1 MAMTPLA
8 QSIDAWKQEGA
19 HGRLLLLGAAF
30 VASYVALDA
39 ITYVFPSEPFAA
51 TPWNPQP
58 AFGLALIVLG
68 GAVFAPAVVM
78 ATVLA
83 ETLVREAPGGGF
95 GFVAASV
102 GMGLAYAATGLAI
115 RMRTS
120 VAGGESSLR
129 DLTWF
134 SALVALGAVASSLV
148 YVGAYLLDG
157 TLPRE
162 RAAPVFLR
170 LAVGDALGLIGV
182 TPLLL
187 HLARGSLVPPAQ
199 AARRAT
205 LLRDVAVFASVLVPT
220 LLLVFAIKP
229 FDEFRMSYLLFL
241 PMIAFALR
249 QGAAG
254 AALAVPLAQL
264 GVIVALHVAGA
275 QGATAFEFQMLLL
288 ALSLTT
294 LYFGALAEE
303 RRRAAEALAQREQQL
318 REQQARLNQAQRMA
332 AAAELA
338 ASLAHELNQPLSAIG
353 TYASACRMLA
363 AGGEASR
370 RELQDALTQVVH
382 ESARAGEFVRR
393 MRDFFRTGAT
403 AVERVTPA
411 ELIDAAYAQVRDR
424 FERHGVL
431 WSSRIEPGLPAVAV
445 DRVQIGAVLGNL
457 LANAIEAVV
466 AAPPPRVIAVR
477 AIRSGDEVIRIE
489 VEDSGPGVPLEVR
502 DRLFQPM
509 ATSKPGG
516 MGLGLAMARTIAQ
529 RHGGSLWYD
538 ATRSRT
544 TFCLELPADEQ

>member
-1 MAMTPLA
+1 MPLTHRF
-8 QSIDAWKQEGA
+8 DGWKNEGA
-19 HGRLLLLGAAF
+19 RGRLFLLGAAF
-30 VASYVALDA
+30 VALYVAVDA
-39 ITYVFPSEPFAA
+39 VTYVFPSEPFAA

-58 AFGLALIVLG
+58 ALALALIVLG
-68 GAVFAPAVVM
+68 GAAFAPAVL
-78 ATVLA
+78 AAAVLA
-83 ETLVREAPGGGF
+83 ETFVREAPGGGF
-95 GFVAASV
+95 GFIVASG
-102 GMGLAYAATGLAI
+102 GMGLAYVFTGLAVRAKTRI
-115 RMRTS
+115 
-120 VAGGESSLR
+120 VAGELTLR

-134 SALVALGAVASSLV
+134 VAFVALGALLSSVV

-157 TLPRE
+157 TLPQE
-162 RAAPVFLR
+162 RATRVFLR
-170 LAVGDALGLIGV
+170 LAVGDVLGLVGV
-182 TPLLL
+182 TPLLVYL
-187 HLARGSLVPPAQ
+187 TRGTLLPPPTAD
-199 AARRAT
+199 ARRRAA
-205 LLRDVAVFASVLVPT
+205 LRDFAVFVLVLVLT
-220 LLLVFAIKP
+220 LLLVFAITP

-264 GVIVALHVAGA
+264 GVIISLYVLGERA
-275 QGATAFEFQMLLL
+275 ATAFEFQMLLL

-303 RRRAAEALAQREQQL
+303 RAHAADALAQREQQL

-353 TYASACRMLA
+353 TYAGACRMLA
-363 AGGEASR
+363 AGGDASR
-370 RELQDALTQVVH
+370 RELQEALTQVVR
-382 ESARAGEFVRR
+382 ESARGEFVRR
-393 MRDFFRTGAT
+393 MREFFRTGA
-403 AVERVTPA
+403 ADVERTAPSD
-411 ELIDAAYAQVRDR
+411 LIEAAHDKVRDR
-424 FERHGVL
+424 LERHGVL
-431 WSSRIEPGLPAVAV
+431 WTSRIEPGLPAVAV

-466 AAPPPRVIAVR
+466 AAPPPRAIEVR
-477 AIRSGDEVIRIE
+477 ALRSGDDLVRIE
-489 VEDSGPGVPLEVR
+489 VEDSGSGVALEVR

-529 RHGGSLWYD
+529 RHGGSLWLD

-544 TFCLELPADEQ
+544 TFCLELPADDR

>member
-1 MAMTPLA
+1 MTAL
-8 QSIDAWKQEGA
+8 SDRLDEWKHQGA
-19 HGRLLLLGAAF
+19 RGRLFLLGAGF
-30 VASYVALDA
+30 VALYVAVDTV
-39 ITYVFPSEPFAA
+39 TYIFPSEPFAA

-58 AFGLALIVLG
+58 ALALALIVLG
-68 GAVFAPAVVM
+68 GAVFAPAVL
-78 ATVLA
+78 AAAVLA
-83 ETLVREAPGGGF
+83 ETFVREGPGGGF
-95 GFVAASV
+95 GFIVASG
-102 GMGLAYAATGLAI
+102 GMGLAYVLTGLAV
-115 RMRTS
+115 RSRTRF
-120 VAGGESSLR
+120 AGGEQTLR

-134 SALVALGAVASSLV
+134 VAFVVAGAALSSIV

-162 RAAPVFLR
+162 HATRVFLR
-170 LAVGDALGLIGV
+170 LAVGDVLGLVGV
-182 TPLLL
+182 TPLLV
-187 HLARGSLVPPAQ
+187 HLARGTPLPSGD
-199 AARRAT
+199 ARRRAA
-205 LLRDVAVFASVLVPT
+205 LRDMAVFVVALVLT
-220 LLLVFAIKP
+220 LLLVFAIEP

-264 GVIVALHVAGA
+264 GVIIALYVLGERA
-275 QGATAFEFQMLLL
+275 ATAFEFQMLLL

-303 RRRAAEALAQREQQL
+303 RARAAAQLAQREQQL

-363 AGGEASR
+363 AGGDASH

-393 MRDFFRTGAT
+393 MRDFFRTGAADLVRT
-403 AVERVTPA
+403 DPA
-411 ELIDAAYAQVRDR
+411 ALIDAAHDQVRDR
-424 FERHGVL
+424 LDRHGVL
-431 WSSRIEPGLPAVAV
+431 WTSRIEPGLPAVVV

-466 AAPPPRVIAVR
+466 AVDPPRAIEVR
-477 AIRSGDEVIRIE
+477 ALRSGDGHVRIE

-529 RHGGSLWYD
+529 RHGGSLWFD

-544 TFCLELPADEQ
+544 TFCLELPADDR

>member
-1 MAMTPLA
+1 MTPLTHRLEG
-8 QSIDAWKQEGA
+8 WKHEGA
-19 HGRLLLLGAAF
+19 RGRLLVLGAGF
-30 VASYVALDA
+30 VALYVAVDA
-39 ITYVFPSEPFAA
+39 VTYIFPSEPFAA

-58 AFGLALIVLG
+58 ALALALIVLG
-68 GAVFAPAVVM
+68 GAAFAPAVL
-78 ATVLA
+78 AAAVLA
-83 ETLVREAPGGGF
+83 ETFVREGPGGGF
-95 GFVAASV
+95 GFIVASS
-102 GMGLAYAATGLAI
+102 GMGLAYVLTGLAVRSKTRI
-115 RMRTS
+115 
-120 VAGGESSLR
+120 AGGELTLR

-134 SALVALGAVASSLV
+134 VAFVAVGAALSSIV

-157 TLPRE
+157 TLPQE
-162 RAAPVFLR
+162 RATRVFLR
-170 LAVGDALGLIGV
+170 LAVGDVLGLIGV
-182 TPLLL
+182 TPLLVYL
-187 HLARGSLVPPAQ
+187 TRGTLLPLPA
-199 AARRAT
+199 ADARRRAA
-205 LLRDVAVFASVLVPT
+205 LRDFAVFVLALVLT
-220 LLLVFAIKP
+220 LLLVFAITP

-264 GVIVALHVAGA
+264 GVIISLYVLGERA
-275 QGATAFEFQMLLL
+275 ATAFEFQMLLL

-303 RRRAAEALAQREQQL
+303 RAHAADALAQREQQL

-353 TYASACRMLA
+353 TYAGACRMLA
-363 AGGEASR
+363 AGGDASR
-370 RELQDALTQVVH
+370 RELQEALTQVVR

-393 MRDFFRTGAT
+393 MRDFFRTGA
-403 AVERVTPA
+403 ADVERTAPSD
-411 ELIDAAYAQVRDR
+411 LIEAAHDQVRDR
-424 FERHGVL
+424 LERHGVL
-431 WSSRIEPGLPAVAV
+431 WTSRIEPGLPAVAV

-466 AAPPPRVIAVR
+466 AAPPPRAIEVR
-477 AIRSGDEVIRIE
+477 ALRSGDGLVRIE
-489 VEDSGPGVPLEVR
+489 VEDSGPGVALEVR

-529 RHGGSLWYD
+529 RHGGSLWLD

-544 TFCLELPADEQ
+544 TFCLELPADDR

>member
-1 MAMTPLA
+1 MTAL
-8 QSIDAWKQEGA
+8 SDRLEDWKHRGA
-19 HGRLLLLGAAF
+19 RGRLFLLGAGF
-30 VASYVALDA
+30 VALYVAVDTV
-39 ITYVFPSEPFAA
+39 TYIFPSEPFAA

-58 AFGLALIVLG
+58 ALALALIVLG
-68 GAVFAPAVVM
+68 GAAFAPAVL
-78 ATVLA
+78 AAAVLA
-83 ETLVREAPGGGF
+83 ETFVREAPGGGF
-95 GFVAASV
+95 GFIVASS
-102 GMGLAYAATGLAI
+102 GMGLTYVLTGLAV
-115 RMRTS
+115 RSRTRF
-120 VAGGESSLR
+120 AGGELTLR

-134 SALVALGAVASSLV
+134 VAFVVAGAALSSIV

-157 TLPRE
+157 TLPQEHATR
-162 RAAPVFLR
+162 VFLR
-170 LAVGDALGLIGV
+170 LAVGDVLGLVGV
-182 TPLLL
+182 TPLLV
-187 HLARGSLVPPAQ
+187 HLARGTPLPADD
-199 AARRAT
+199 ARRRAA
-205 LLRDVAVFASVLVPT
+205 LRDLAAFVLALVLT
-220 LLLVFAIKP
+220 LLLVFAIEP

-264 GVIVALHVAGA
+264 GVIISLYVLGERV
-275 QGATAFEFQMLLL
+275 ATAFEFQMLLL

-303 RRRAAEALAQREQQL
+303 RAHAAAQLAQREQQL

-363 AGGEASR
+363 AGGDTSR
-370 RELQDALTQVVH
+370 HELQEALTQVVH

-393 MRDFFRTGAT
+393 MREFFRTGAADLVRT
-403 AVERVTPA
+403 EPA
-411 ELIDAAYAQVRDR
+411 ALIDAAHDQVRDR
-424 FERHGVL
+424 LDRHGVR
-431 WSSRIEPGLPAVAV
+431 WTSRIEPGLPAVVV

-466 AAPPPRVIAVR
+466 TADPPRAIEVR
-477 AIRSGDEVIRIE
+477 ALRSGDGHVRIE
-489 VEDSGPGVPLEVR
+489 VEDSGPGVALEVR

-529 RHGGSLWYD
+529 RHGGSLWFD
-538 ATRSRT
+538 ASRSRT
-544 TFCLELPADEQ
+544 TFSLELPADDR

>member
-1 MAMTPLA
+1 MTPLTHRFNG
-8 QSIDAWKQEGA
+8 WKNEGA
-19 HGRLLLLGAAF
+19 RGRLFLLGAAF
-30 VASYVALDA
+30 VALYVAVDA
-39 ITYVFPSEPFAA
+39 VTYVFPSEPFAA

-58 AFGLALIVLG
+58 ALALALIVIG
-68 GAVFAPAVVM
+68 GAAFAPAVL
-78 ATVLA
+78 AAAVLA
-83 ETLVREAPGGGF
+83 ETFVREAPGGGF
-95 GFVAASV
+95 GFIVASG
-102 GMGLAYAATGLAI
+102 GMGLAYVFTGLAVRAKTRI
-115 RMRTS
+115 
-120 VAGGESSLR
+120 VAGELTLR

-134 SALVALGAVASSLV
+134 VAFVALGALLSSVV

-157 TLPRE
+157 TLPQE
-162 RAAPVFLR
+162 RATRVFLR
-170 LAVGDALGLIGV
+170 LAVGDVLGLVGV
-182 TPLLL
+182 TPLLVY
-187 HLARGSLVPPAQ
+187 LARATVLPAA
-199 AARRAT
+199 AARRRAA
-205 LLRDVAVFASVLVPT
+205 LRDVAVFVLVLVLT
-220 LLLVFAIKP
+220 LLLVFAITP

-241 PMIAFALR
+241 PMIGFALR

-264 GVIVALHVAGA
+264 GVIISLYVLGERA
-275 QGATAFEFQMLLL
+275 ATAFEFQMLLL

-303 RRRAAEALAQREQQL
+303 RARAAAELAQREQQL

-353 TYASACRMLA
+353 TYAGACRMLA
-363 AGGEASR
+363 AGGDASR
-370 RELQDALTQVVH
+370 RELQDALTQVVR

-393 MRDFFRTGAT
+393 MREFFRTGA
-403 AVERVTPA
+403 ADVERAAPS
-411 ELIDAAYAQVRDR
+411 ELIEAAHDQVRDR
-424 FERHGVL
+424 LERHGVL
-431 WSSRIEPGLPAVAV
+431 WTSRIEPGLPAVAV

-466 AAPPPRVIAVR
+466 AAPPPRAIEVR
-477 AIRSGDEVIRIE
+477 VLRSGDGLIRIE
-489 VEDSGPGVPLEVR
+489 VEDSGPGVALEVR

-529 RHGGSLWYD
+529 RHGGSLWFD

-544 TFCLELPADEQ
+544 TFCLELPADDR

>member
-1 MAMTPLA
+1 MTAL
-8 QSIDAWKQEGA
+8 SVLLDDWKHRGA
-19 HGRLLLLGAAF
+19 RGRLFLLGAGF
-30 VASYVALDA
+30 VALYVAVDTV
-39 ITYVFPSEPFAA
+39 TYIFPSEPFAA

-58 AFGLALIVLG
+58 ALALALIVLG
-68 GAVFAPAVVM
+68 GAAFAPAVL
-78 ATVLA
+78 AAAVLA
-83 ETLVREAPGGGF
+83 ETVVREAPGGGF
-95 GFVAASV
+95 GFIVASG
-102 GMGLAYAATGLAI
+102 GMGLAYVLTGLAV
-115 RMRTS
+115 RSRTRF
-120 VAGGESSLR
+120 AGGALTLR

-134 SALVALGAVASSLV
+134 VAFVVAGAVSSSIV

-157 TLPRE
+157 TLPQEHATR
-162 RAAPVFLR
+162 VFLR
-170 LAVGDALGLIGV
+170 LAVGDVLGLVGV
-182 TPLLL
+182 TPLLV
-187 HLARGSLVPPAQ
+187 HLARATPLPAGDAQ
-199 AARRAT
+199 RRAA
-205 LLRDVAVFASVLVPT
+205 LRDLAVFILALVPT
-220 LLLVFAIKP
+220 LLLVFAIEP

-264 GVIVALHVAGA
+264 GVIISLYVLGERA
-275 QGATAFEFQMLLL
+275 ATAFEFQMLLL

-303 RRRAAEALAQREQQL
+303 RAYAAAQLAQREQQL

-363 AGGEASR
+363 AGGDTSR
-370 RELQDALTQVVH
+370 RELQDALTQVVR
-382 ESARAGEFVRR
+382 ESARAGEFVRH
-393 MRDFFRTGAT
+393 MREFFRTGAADLVRT
-403 AVERVTPA
+403 EPA
-411 ELIDAAYAQVRDR
+411 ALIDAAHDQVRDR
-424 FERHGVL
+424 LDRHGVR
-431 WSSRIEPGLPAVAV
+431 WTSRIEPGLPAVVV

-466 AAPPPRVIAVR
+466 TVDPPRAIEVR
-477 AIRSGDEVIRIE
+477 ALRSGDGQVRIE
-489 VEDSGPGVPLEVR
+489 VEDSGPGVALEVR

-529 RHGGSLWYD
+529 RHGGSLWFD
-538 ATRSRT
+538 ASRSKT
-544 TFCLELPADEQ
+544 TFCLELPADDR

>member
-1 MAMTPLA
+1 MTAL
-8 QSIDAWKQEGA
+8 SDRLDEWKHRGA
-19 HGRLLLLGAAF
+19 RGRLFLLGAGF
-30 VASYVALDA
+30 VALYVAVDTV
-39 ITYVFPSEPFAA
+39 TYIFPSEPFAA

-58 AFGLALIVLG
+58 ALALALIVLG
-68 GAVFAPAVVM
+68 GAAFAPAVL
-78 ATVLA
+78 AAAVLA
-83 ETLVREAPGGGF
+83 ETFVREAPGGGF
-95 GFVAASV
+95 GYLVASG
-102 GMGLAYAATGLAI
+102 GMGLAYVLTGLAV
-115 RMRTS
+115 RSRTRF
-120 VAGGESSLR
+120 AGGALTLR

-134 SALVALGAVASSLV
+134 VAFVVAGATLSSIV

-157 TLPRE
+157 TLPQEHATR
-162 RAAPVFLR
+162 VFLR
-170 LAVGDALGLIGV
+170 LAVGDVLGLVGV
-182 TPLLL
+182 TPLLV
-187 HLARGSLVPPAQ
+187 HLARATPLPADD
-199 AARRAT
+199 ARRRAA
-205 LLRDVAVFASVLVPT
+205 LRDLAAFVLALVLT
-220 LLLVFAIKP
+220 LLLVFAIEP

-264 GVIVALHVAGA
+264 GVIISLYVLGERA
-275 QGATAFEFQMLLL
+275 ATAFEFQMLLL

-303 RRRAAEALAQREQQL
+303 RAHAAAQLAQREQQL

-363 AGGEASR
+363 AGGDASR
-370 RELQDALTQVVH
+370 HELQEALTQVVH

-393 MRDFFRTGAT
+393 MREFFRTGAADLART
-403 AVERVTPA
+403 EPA
-411 ELIDAAYAQVRDR
+411 ALIDAAHDQVRDR
-424 FERHGVL
+424 LDRHGVR
-431 WSSRIEPGLPAVAV
+431 WTSRIEPGLPAVVV

-466 AAPPPRVIAVR
+466 TADPPRAIEVR
-477 AIRSGDEVIRIE
+477 ALRSRDGHVRIE
-489 VEDSGPGVPLEVR
+489 VEDSGPGVALEVR

-529 RHGGSLWYD
+529 RHGGSLWFD
-538 ATRSRT
+538 ANRART
-544 TFCLELPADEQ
+544 TFCLELPADDR

>member
-1 MAMTPLA
+1 MTPLTDRL
-8 QSIDAWKQEGA
+8 DAWRNEGA
-19 HGRLLLLGAAF
+19 RGRLFLLGAGF
-30 VASYVALDA
+30 VALYVAVDA
-39 ITYVFPSEPFAA
+39 VTYIFPSEPFAA

-58 AFGLALIVLG
+58 ALALALIVLG
-68 GAVFAPAVVM
+68 GAAFAPAVL
-78 ATVLA
+78 AAAVLA
-83 ETLVREAPGGGF
+83 ETFVREGPGGGF
-95 GFVAASV
+95 GFIVASS
-102 GMGLAYAATGLAI
+102 GMGLAYVLTGLAVRSKTRI
-115 RMRTS
+115 
-120 VAGGESSLR
+120 AGGELTLR

-134 SALVALGAVASSLV
+134 VAFVAVGAALSSIV

-157 TLPRE
+157 TLPQE
-162 RAAPVFLR
+162 RATRVFLR
-170 LAVGDALGLIGV
+170 LAVGDVLGLVGV
-182 TPLLL
+182 TPLLVYL
-187 HLARGSLVPPAQ
+187 T
-199 AARRAT
+199 RAT
-205 LLRDVAVFASVLVPT
+205 LLPAADARRRAALRDFAVFVLALVLT
-220 LLLVFAIKP
+220 LLLVFAITP

-264 GVIVALHVAGA
+264 GVIISLYVLGERA
-275 QGATAFEFQMLLL
+275 ATAFEFQMLLL

-303 RRRAAEALAQREQQL
+303 RAHAADALAQREQQL

-353 TYASACRMLA
+353 TYAGACRMLA

-370 RELQDALTQVVH
+370 RELQEALTQVVR

-393 MRDFFRTGAT
+393 MRDFFRTGA
-403 AVERVTPA
+403 ADVERTAPSD
-411 ELIDAAYAQVRDR
+411 LIEAAHDQVRDR
-424 FERHGVL
+424 LGRHGVQ
-431 WSSRIEPGLPAVAV
+431 WTSRIEPGLPAVAV

-466 AAPPPRVIAVR
+466 AAPPPRAIEVR
-477 AIRSGDEVIRIE
+477 ARRSGDDMVRIE
-489 VEDSGPGVPLEVR
+489 VEDSGSGVALEVR

-529 RHGGSLWYD
+529 RHGGSLWLD
-538 ATRSRT
+538 ATCSRT
-544 TFCLELPADEQ
+544 TFCLELPADDR

>member
-1 MAMTPLA
+1 MTAL
-8 QSIDAWKQEGA
+8 SDRLEDWKHRGA
-19 HGRLLLLGAAF
+19 RGRLFLLGAGF
-30 VASYVALDA
+30 VALYVAVDTV
-39 ITYVFPSEPFAA
+39 TYIFPSEPFAA

-58 AFGLALIVLG
+58 ALALALIVLG
-68 GAVFAPAVVM
+68 GAAFAPAVL
-78 ATVLA
+78 AAAVLA
-83 ETLVREAPGGGF
+83 ETFVREAPGGGF
-95 GFVAASV
+95 GFIVASS
-102 GMGLAYAATGLAI
+102 GMGLTYVLTGLAV
-115 RMRTS
+115 RSRTRF
-120 VAGGESSLR
+120 AGGELTLR

-134 SALVALGAVASSLV
+134 VAFVVAGAALSSIV

-157 TLPRE
+157 TLPQEHATR
-162 RAAPVFLR
+162 VFLR
-170 LAVGDALGLIGV
+170 LAVGDVLGLVGV
-182 TPLLL
+182 TPLLV
-187 HLARGSLVPPAQ
+187 HLARGTPLPADD
-199 AARRAT
+199 ARRRAA
-205 LLRDVAVFASVLVPT
+205 LRDLAAFVLALVLT
-220 LLLVFAIKP
+220 LLLVFAIEP

-264 GVIVALHVAGA
+264 GVIISLYVLGERV
-275 QGATAFEFQMLLL
+275 ATAFEFQMLLL

-303 RRRAAEALAQREQQL
+303 RAHAAAQLAQREQQL

-363 AGGEASR
+363 AGGDTSR
-370 RELQDALTQVVH
+370 HELQKALTQVVH

-393 MRDFFRTGAT
+393 MREFFRTGAADLVRT
-403 AVERVTPA
+403 EPA
-411 ELIDAAYAQVRDR
+411 ALIDAAHDQVRDR
-424 FERHGVL
+424 LDRHGVR
-431 WSSRIEPGLPAVAV
+431 WTSRIEPGLPAVVV

-457 LANAIEAVV
+457 LANAIESVV
-466 AAPPPRVIAVR
+466 TADPPRAIEVR
-477 AIRSGDEVIRIE
+477 ALRSGDGHVRIE
-489 VEDSGPGVPLEVR
+489 VEDSGPGVALEVR

-529 RHGGSLWYD
+529 RHGGSLWFD
-538 ATRSRT
+538 ASRSRT
-544 TFCLELPADEQ
+544 TFSLELPADDR